1 MTGAVLRL
9 ADLFDA
15 YLLRL
20 ALLGVLT
27 GVPSTVYAHAAAP
40 DPFAWSAV
48 GVVAGALTFVG
59 GLWAVLETTV

>member
-1 MTGAVLRL
+1 MTGTVLRI

-27 GVPSTVYAHAAAP
+27 GVPSTLYAHIAAP
-40 DPFAWSAV
+40 VPFAWSAV
-48 GVVAGALTFVG
+48 GAVAGALAFVG